1 MNTASS
7 SDLQL
12 GAASGRALGGGGAE
26 GRAVATGGRGR
37 GQGWAGLWPRGG
49 ANAGGLRGPGL
60 RAGQGSAEGSGK
72 RGPSPGHWG
81 GGVVPGPPSPLTL
94 GPEHVHRS

>member
-60 RAGQGSAEGSGK
+60 RAGQGSAEG
-72 RGPSPGHWG
+72 RGQRKAGPLSWALG
-81 GGVVPGPPSPLTL
+81 GGGSCLALPPL
-94 GPEHVHRS
+94 